1 MRVKCQNIDKKPTIK
16 VGFQAIA
23 ISFLL
28 GDGHLVRTLANIVF
42 NKTTTPLK
50 LFLATYWNVKKQNDE
65 YSCNLDIAPSWA
77 WMYVYPR
84 M

>member
-1 MRVKCQNIDKKPTIK
+1 MRVKCQNIDQNPTIK

-42 NKTTTPLK
+42 NNAVETFSGYVLECKKT
-50 LFLATYWNVKKQNDE
+50 E
-65 YSCNLDIAPSWA
+65 
-77 WMYVYPR
+77 
-84 M
+84 

>member
-1 MRVKCQNIDKKPTIK
+1 MRVKCQNMDQNPTIK

-28 GDGHLVRTLANIVF
+28 GEGHLVRTLANIVF
-42 NKTTTPLK
+42 NNAIEKFSGYVLEK
-50 LFLATYWNVKKQNDE
+50 VKKQNDE
-65 YSCNLDIAPSWA
+65 YSCNLDIAPAWA
-77 WMYVYPR
+77 WMYVYLL